1 MNDVFQ
7 SLRFVFVMMIFM
19 SHFAYRDVNPFDA
32 GGDCGVAFFFLL
44 SGFVMSMGYGR
55 SITDGSFRF
64 GHYIRRRIQK
74 IYPLHLFCL
83 ILFILLF
90 RPELD
95 SKLPLNVLLLQAWIP
110 DSAYYF
116 SYNGVAW
123 FLSCLLFCY
132 LLFPFLYRKSSPCML
147 LLVLAYCLIAYI
159 LVPYNKINAILYV
172 SPLIR
177 FVDFFLGIILYK
189 QYCTYSNKFTPPIW
203 AEPLIVVLLILALFS
218 YPYTDEK
225 IRNAPLYW
233 MVLLPLIFVF
243 ANQKGPISRLLQ
255 HNSLR
260 WLGSISMTIFLLH
273 PIVFRSMFHF
283 FPSISPIIML
293 FGCFVLV
300 IAISWIVNRFLCN
313 F

>member
-64 GHYIRRRIQK
+64 GHYIR
-74 IYPLHLFCL
+74 
-83 ILFILLF
+83 
-90 RPELD
+90 
-95 SKLPLNVLLLQAWIP
+95 
-110 DSAYYF
+110 
-116 SYNGVAW
+116 
-123 FLSCLLFCY
+123 
-132 LLFPFLYRKSSPCML
+132 
-147 LLVLAYCLIAYI
+147 
-159 LVPYNKINAILYV
+159 
-172 SPLIR
+172 
-177 FVDFFLGIILYK
+177 
-189 QYCTYSNKFTPPIW
+189 
-203 AEPLIVVLLILALFS
+203 PLIVVLLILALFS

-260 WLGSISMTIFLLH
+260 WLGSISMPIFLLH

-293 FGCFVLV
+293 FGCLVLV